1 MRAVYLAAAMALVAA
16 PSFAQPSAQFQAG
29 QAAYAETCA
38 VCHGANGRG
47 GAAFATPIWGPG
59 SNIAAKFPTGA
70 QLLEYNQM
78 LMPFDDPSRVSD
90 ELKLAITLY
99 MMANHGA
106 LRPEASVSE
115 AEIGPVAIR

>member
-1 MRAVYLAAAMALVAA
+1 MRVPLLAVGLLAAVPAL
-16 PSFAQPSAQFQAG
+16 AQPSEQFRAG

-47 GAAFATPIWGPG
+47 GAAFATPIWGQG

-70 QLLEYNQM
+70 QLLEYNQL

-99 MMANHGA
+99 MLANHGA
-106 LRPEASVSE
+106 VPVGASLTEAG
-115 AEIGPVAIR
+115 AAGVAIR